1 MMQHALSYTIAF
13 ILSLVGATSAYSA
26 TYYVAPEGNDSNPGT
41 ITQPFRSIARG
52 VSPLNPGDTL
62 YLREGTYIERID
74 LATPKKTG
82 TTNAWLTIA
91 GYPGETVTIRY
102 TSPTEASYGPIRA
115 RGNRG
120 YILFDNLVL
129 DGVNETNKTKWQITD
144 GNHHFIL
151 RNLEIKNFKS
161 SGLYIEGNDITVTNC
176 KIHDGNEA
184 SAELKRFYGIYAHHG
199 NNILI
204 ENTEIFNQPG
214 GGLHLYPGPLTNLIV
229 RGNFIH
235 HNNRMANTNFG
246 GIILQGHSTNNI
258 VNAKIYN
265 NVIFRN
271 GTLSSGSASG
281 IVIGYHTKDTK
292 IWNNTVYGN
301 TGYGLQVGYDSTTA
315 NTMVQNNILFG
326 NAYGDYINKGIE
338 TIYDHN
344 LTNDPKFIKPDANDF
359 RLQPRSS
366 AIDGGTALNEV
377 GVDIRG
383 ISRPRGVT
391 HDIGA
396 HEDSGAS
403 ADAVNA
409 PKDLHL
415 R

>member
-1 MMQHALSYTIAF
+1 MQHAIFNIIPF
-13 ILSLVGATSAYSA
+13 IFSLVGATSAYA
-26 TYYVAPEGNDSNPGT
+26 TTYYVAPEGNDSNPGT

-62 YLREGTYIERID
+62 YLRQGTYTERID
-74 LATPKKTG
+74 LATPQKTG
-82 TTNAWLTIA
+82 AANAWLTIA
-91 GYPGETVTIRY
+91 GYPGETITIRY

-129 DGVNETNKTKWQITD
+129 DGINETNKTKWQIRD

-161 SGLYIEGNDITVTNC
+161 SGLYIEGNDITITNC
-176 KIHDGNEA
+176 RIHDGDEA
-184 SAELKRFYGIYAHHG
+184 TAEITRFYGIYAHHG
-199 NNILI
+199 NNIVI
-204 ENTEIFNQPG
+204 ENTEIYNQPG
-214 GGLHLYPGPLTNLIV
+214 GGLHLYPGPLTNLVV

-235 HNNRMANTNFG
+235 NNNRMTNTNFG
-246 GIILQGHSTNNI
+246 GIILQGNSTNNI

-271 GTLSSGSASG
+271 GTPNSGPGTG

-315 NTMVQNNILFG
+315 STMVQNNILFG

-344 LTNDPKFIKPDANDF
+344 LTSDPRFIKPDTNDF
-359 RLQPRSS
+359 RLQPRSV
-366 AIDGGTALNEV
+366 AIDGGIPLSEV
-377 GVDIRG
+377 STDIRG
-383 ISRPRGVT
+383 ILRPRGTT

-396 HEDSGAS
+396 HEDSS
-403 ADAVNA
+403 SSTNAVTA
-409 PKDLHL
+409 PKDLRL
-415 R
+415 Q